1 MLTGMPPQRIL
12 LVHGA
17 ATTAGVWSTVRELL
31 ESGSPAFRVEAPD
44 RACSGDLQ
52 TEVDALAG
60 AAAGAVVVGVSGGAT
75 LGLALLAAG
84 VPVAGALLHEPAV
97 GSLVPGLLARVAEEY
112 AAHGVAGFGSALYG
126 PAWDPSMASADP
138 DAVRRD
144 FAMFRAFEPP
154 ARAMELPARVTTT
167 VGALS
172 PPPRHRAAR
181 ALRAVAGV
189 PYRVLAGCGHAVHLE
204 QPQQLASAVRELVG

>member
-1 MLTGMPPQRIL
+1 MPSRRIL

-17 ATTAGVWSTVRELL
+17 ATTAGVWSTVRKLL
-31 ESGSPAFRVEAPD
+31 ENGSPAFEVQAPT
-44 RACSGDLQ
+44 RACSGDLR
-52 TEVDALAG
+52 TEVDALAD

-126 PAWDPSMASADP
+126 PAWDVSMAPADP
-138 DAVRRD
+138 DSVRRD

-154 ARAMELPARVTTT
+154 AAPLRLSALVTTT
-167 VGALS
+167 VGELS
-172 PPPRHRAAR
+172 PPPRHRAAQ
-181 ALRAVAGV
+181 ALRSAAGI
-189 PYRVLAGCGHAVHLE
+189 PFRVLPGCGHAVHLE
-204 QPQQLASAVRELVG
+204 RPDELAAAVRELTG